1 MMYDYAPVIREGKIV
16 CLVTQLRL
24 KSLSGNDCKA
34 ECVTIGW
41 ELTQTSNL
49 QYWREKITI
58 RPIDEIS
65 SIKTS
70 CLKNNQNFNLF
81 IVPWSIKCGGE
92 KQRSGRSLS
101 GSTESSLAAHIAL
114 LRILLKD
121 ISERETHQ
129 SSLSYCKKQDY
140 LKKISHAHRGGG
152 GLFPNLTK
160 I

>member
-101 GSTESSLAAHIAL
+101 GSTESSLAMGA
-114 LRILLKD
+114 RRNF
-121 ISERETHQ
+121 S
-129 SSLSYCKKQDY
+129 
-140 LKKISHAHRGGG
+140 RGGKTARTDKND
-152 GLFPNLTK
+152 LFCGAPKARTK
-160 I
+160 IFAIFSAL